1 MAVDKIDPQLQSIIS
16 DAQLRSQ
23 KTANKD
29 DQVDAARKAA
39 EKRQAEKKREIE
51 AERNKESF
59 VRSPQQSPKASKLIQ
74 PQRSA
79 QATSALNAWKAVTDG
94 AAFSLSPSQSKV
106 IESHVVEDPQRSQDA
121 AAAFSELSAKPAFK
135 QAVSS
140 RDQMFNL
147 QRALLE
153 KPQVAPAAEKVLDS
167 KFMQS
172 SNADNRT
179 KTSFLKMSLNQASKG
194 GTDLSVGGLKHAAQ
208 MMGTLVDSGVGAMG
222 QRSALSMVERRPT
235 DTKAMDSVSKFSS
248 SPVVQ
253 SQTPAVKTKAA
264 SLLAKANGSE
274 SVAKG
279 FQELVSAPAF
289 KEQTT
294 SNQARMFSTIGSA
307 KVQDYR
313 AMTDVT
319 LNAIRSPELGN
330 HSGDVSTWLK
340 SAASKVASEGI
351 GAAKALPNR
360 PMSAAGMPQ
369 PPKLVDMSGLDG
381 DELQQARAQ
390 NRAKVI
396 QYYTGVQRHLDKQE
410 KGIEGAKFAEDI
422 HGFTQNLKTPVN
434 LDLSALTPEEHAF
447 AMERRESVLKKFDEV
462 KKLHRQRSRELR
474 GKRRPAAERIAP
486 EQKAT
491 TSPRYFTIE
500 GGRHNVASLLTKDG
514 APATLGLETP
524 DWLGDVVRQA
534 LGSQSGGSLNQ
545 AGIEEV
551 AKAVATKVASEVV
564 ESLTQSLGTSATTK
578 TPIDRDSMG
587 VPRSRGAELG
597 PPQIAVRPKQSSALS
612 PAKPALEVRDS
623 ATIFDSNWKALSRAE
638 SAMLRN
644 LGWDQSS
651 WDNKLS
657 AQAKWPRPM
666 FTPFASL
673 TPIQREAVE
682 RLGFTVEAWNKR
694 VEAFTSGRNA

>member
-29 DQVDAARKAA
+29 DQADAARKAA
-39 EKRQAEKKREIE
+39 EKRQAEKKRELE
-51 AERNKESF
+51 SERNKESF
-59 VRSPQQSPKASKLIQ
+59 VRSPEKSPKASKLIQ
-74 PQRSA
+74 PNRSA
-79 QATSALNAWKAVTDG
+79 QATSALNAWKAVTDRS
-94 AAFSLSPSQSKV
+94 AFSLSPSQSKV
-106 IESHVVEDPQRSQDA
+106 IESQVVEDPQRSRDA
-121 AAAFSELSAKPAFK
+121 ATAFTELSAKPTFEK
-135 QAVSS
+135 AVSS

-172 SNADNRT
+172 DQADNRT
-179 KTSFLKMSLNQASKG
+179 KTSFLKMSLSQAAKG
-194 GTDLSVGGLKHAAQ
+194 GTDLSVGGLKHAAK
-208 MMGTLVDSGVGAMG
+208 MMGTLVDSGIGAMG

-235 DTKAMDSVSKFSS
+235 DTKAMDSVTTFSASKSI
-248 SPVVQ
+248 Q
-253 SQTPAVKTKAA
+253 SQTPSVKTKAA
-264 SLLAKANGSE
+264 ALLAKANGSE

-279 FQELVSAPAF
+279 FQDLVSTPAF

-319 LNAIRSPELGN
+319 LNAIRSPELGQN
-330 HSGDVSTWLK
+330 STEVSNWLK
-340 SAASKVASEGI
+340 AAASKVASDGI
-351 GAAKALPNR
+351 DAAKALPNR
-360 PMSAAGMPQ
+360 PMRSGGMPQ
-369 PPKLVDMSGLDG
+369 PPKMIDMRGLDG

-390 NRAKVI
+390 NRARII
-396 QYYTGVQRHLDKQE
+396 QFYTGVQRHLDKQE
-410 KGIEGAKFAEDI
+410 QGIEGAKFAEDI
-422 HGFTQNLKTPVN
+422 HSFTQNLKAPVN

-447 AMERRESVLKKFDEV
+447 AMERRESVMKKFEEV
-462 KKLHRQRSRELR
+462 RKLHRQRSRELR
-474 GKRRPAAERIAP
+474 GKRRPTADRIAP
-486 EQKAT
+486 EQKTVA
-491 TSPRYFTIE
+491 SPRYFTIE
-500 GGRHNVASLLTKDG
+500 GGRHNVASLLAKSS

-534 LGSQSGGSLNQ
+534 LEPQTGAGLNQ

-564 ESLTQSLGTSATTK
+564 ESLTQALSPTGAR
-578 TPIDRDSMG
+578 DVVERDSMG
-587 VPRSRGAELG
+587 IPKSRGSELDA
-597 PPQIAVRPKQSSALS
+597 PKAAIRPKQGASAVK
-612 PAKPALEVRDS
+612 AKPALQVRS
-623 ATIFDSNWKALSRAE
+623 SGEIFESNWRGLSRAE

-644 LGWDQSS
+644 LGWDQAS

-657 AQAKWPRPM
+657 TQAKWPTPM
-666 FTPFASL
+666 FTPFAAL

-682 RLGFTVEAWNKR
+682 KLGFTVDAWNKR